1 MVKIVSNEWFFWHK
15 QNFVLQLL
23 GNFRYKSDLHKSHT
37 ASMVTMVITSY
48 PHHIHHQCVTMF
60 MTSFIFVRKLK
71 KRIKKLRKTLI
82 NILFCFILY
91 CSLPLLHTRSL
102 ASSKS
107 LMLVFCPQ
115 ELEPSSSVDY
125 GTILLIVWKSVAAPS
140 NSSFCP
146 GES

>member
-1 MVKIVSNEWFFWHK
+1 MVLLAQAEFCSLVIGKFPLRIRPTQITYSINGYHGY
-15 QNFVLQLL
+15 NFLPT
-23 GNFRYKSDLHKSHT
+23 SHT
-37 ASMVTMVITSY
+37 SSMCYHVY
-48 PHHIHHQCVTMF
+48 DF
-60 MTSFIFVRKLK
+60 FLIFVRKLK
-71 KRIKKLRKTLI
+71 KRIKKLRKTLF